1 MSFFQDLFSISRC
14 NFNHKKI
21 NIFGLRLK
29 YKFQPDELKYYL
41 SLPIQN
47 NKIIFRNHTGSYSDN
62 VKYVTEELLRQN
74 LPYDIVWIVN
84 KKILKCMKNY
94 PKNVRLVMNHTK
106 DAYKEYLTA
115 RVWVDVDRRAAYV
128 KKGINKRD
136 GQIYIQCFHGAF
148 GIKKCGSDRK
158 DRTNSSFWKDYKI
171 DASQI
176 DYCISNSTQAT
187 NFFRSSFWGYGK
199 ILEFG
204 QPRNDIFFK
213 DNKAAV
219 ENVYKELKIPSNKK
233 IIFYAPTYREN
244 KDLKCFALDFEK
256 VIKAASEKFG
266 NEYVV
271 MLRLHPF
278 VADLKD
284 QYIKDFDNIIDATD
298 YTDMQELLAASD
310 ILITDYSSSIY
321 DFMLQ
326 YKPAFIFATDRKIY
340 EKRRGL
346 YYSLSETPFPIA
358 ENNDEILANIK
369 AFDYEDFKTKVK
381 AFMESKGCVDD
392 GHASERVVDLIK
404 AEIDKANS
412 EKDFV

>member
-1 MSFFQDLFSISRC
+1 MSFFLNLFSISRC
-14 NFNHKKI
+14 DFNHKEI
-21 NIFGLRLK
+21 NILGLKLK
-29 YKFQPDELKYYL
+29 YKFKPNELKYYL

-47 NKIIFRNHTGSYSDN
+47 NKIIFRNHISSYSDN
-62 VKYVTEELLRQN
+62 VKYVTEELLKQN

-84 KKILKCMKNY
+84 ENISKCMGNY
-94 PKNVRLVMNHTK
+94 PKNVRLVKNYTK

-115 RVWVDVDRRAAYV
+115 KVWVEVDRRAKYV
-128 KKGINKRD
+128 KRGINKRD

-158 DRTNSSFWKDYKI
+158 DKNFLYWKNYKI

-187 NFFRSSFWGYGK
+187 NFFRSSFWENGK

-213 DNKAAV
+213 DNKDIV
-219 ENVYKELKIPSNKK
+219 EKVYKAVNIPTNKK
-233 IIFYAPTYREN
+233 IILYAPTYRN
-244 KDLKCFALDFEK
+244 SKDLKCYALDFENI
-256 VIKAASEKFG
+256 VKAASEKFG

-278 VADLKD
+278 IADLKD
-284 QYIKDFDNIIDATD
+284 KYIKEFGNIIEATD
-298 YTDMQELLAASD
+298 YADMQELLVASD
-310 ILITDYSSSIY
+310 ILITDYSSCIY

-326 YKPAFIFATDRKIY
+326 YKPAFIFATDRKKY
-340 EKRRGL
+340 EKKRGL
-346 YYSLSETPFPIA
+346 YYPLAETPFPIA
-358 ENNDEILANIK
+358 ENNDELLNNVK
-369 AFDYEDFKTKVK
+369 TFDYDNFKIKVK
-381 AFMESKGCVDD
+381 AFMKCKGCVDD

-404 AEIDKANS
+404 TEIYKANLK
-412 EKDFV
+412 KDFV